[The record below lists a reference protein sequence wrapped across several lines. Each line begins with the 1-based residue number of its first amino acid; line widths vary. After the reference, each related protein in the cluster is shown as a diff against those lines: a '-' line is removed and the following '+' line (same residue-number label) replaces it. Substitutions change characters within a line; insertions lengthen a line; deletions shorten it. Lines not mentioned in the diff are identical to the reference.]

1 MGVAFTRAC
10 QCQRPFHSW
19 APKAKA
25 KAPFP
30 LPPLSHSHTD
40 SLTFTFLSPPFSA
53 ISALFPTP
61 TSAITCTLHWHNTKR
76 RQRKSTFKAKTT
88 NKQNMSNKSPIFPMP
103 EPQHFSDYGF
113 DPQIDYFQVS
123 LKSPS
128 FVFGFLSHSLICN
141 NTILTLCV

>member
-1 MGVAFTRAC
+1 MPTAISFLSP
-10 QCQRPFHSW
+10 QSQSQIPFSTS
-19 APKAKA
+19 PS
-25 KAPFP
+25 
-30 LPPLSHSHTD
+30 LTQSLCHTD

-61 TSAITCTLHWHNTKR
+61 TSATTCTLHWHNTKR